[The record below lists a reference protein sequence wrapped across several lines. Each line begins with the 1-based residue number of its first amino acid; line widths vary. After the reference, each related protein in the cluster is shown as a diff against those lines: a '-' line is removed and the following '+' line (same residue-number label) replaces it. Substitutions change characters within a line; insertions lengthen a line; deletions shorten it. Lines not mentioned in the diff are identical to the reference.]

1 MREAISGDRCPLVAT
16 SIDEGGN
23 QWRSVPTR
31 GYFDAVASDLRP
43 VQRDRRHRASD
54 SRSRTTYVPDVIV
67 TIVIRGHQRPS
78 EAMRTRGYRSRWS
91 SEVISGHQRSSEV
104 IRGHQWS
111 SAYQTLSVTMVR
123 RPPGFSAAAAA
134 VKRLGVSMCAASGAR
149 LLAAAAAAAADDDDD
164 DEPLRLAPP
173 PPPPPALA
181 AARDPAAGV
190 GAAAAAAAA
199 ACCGGSGWL
208 T

>member
-1 MREAISGDRCPLVAT
+1 MAIGAHSWLLRLMREAINGDRCPLVAT
-16 SIDEGGN
+16 STPWPAICARYSAIADT
-23 QWRSVPTR
+23 VPATR
-31 GYFDAVASDLRP
+31 AAG
-43 VQRDRRHRASD
+43 Q
-54 SRSRTTYVPDVIV
+54 TYVPDVLV
-67 TIVIRGHQRPS
+67 TIVIRGRQRPS
-78 EAMRTRGYRSRWS
+78 EAMRTRRYRSRWS

-149 LLAAAAAAAADDDDD
+149 LLAAAAAAAAADDDDD

-199 ACCGGSGWL
+199 ACCGGSG
-208 T
+208 